1 DDVYLCGYFTETV
14 DFDPGANTLMA
25 TAEGEEDLFVQK
37 LDPQGNMIWT
47 KTMGGTGRDFY
58 EDIVV
63 DDANQVYLCGYSN
76 GAFDADP
83 GQDTLWLEISGGYD
97 FFVQKLDANGN
108 LRWAHNFQGGIF
120 GYEYARGLALDASAN
135 LYITGRFADEVDF
148 DPGPGKR
155 EIEALGGEDVFVQK
169 LDSAGNFIYAKA
181 IESTGSS
188 DIGEGLVVDAQE
200 NVYLTGGF
208 QGMIDLNPG
217 PDSFWVDTRGQMD
230 IFVLKLKPCNHST
243 ITLTESACDSY
254 TAPDGQIFTE
264 TGVYTSLI
272 SNAVGCDSIITI
284 DLTVNDIDPTIQV
297 NDSTLTAQATGFSYQ
312 WLNCDNNYA
321 MVPGATSQSFTPSH
335 AGNYAVELSNN
346 GCVDTSLCEFTN
358 GTMTSIARWEEAK
371 IQIFP
376 NPNNGIFTI
385 DLGKIYP
392 HIQVKV
398 TNILGQV
405 VQEGERTNIKSFEW
419 ELPNEKGIYW
429 ISFFNQHGMQKS
441 LMIVKQSF

>member
-1 DDVYLCGYFTETV
+1 
-14 DFDPGANTLMA
+14 
-25 TAEGEEDLFVQK
+25 
-37 LDPQGNMIWT
+37 
-47 KTMGGTGRDFY
+47 
-58 EDIVV
+58 
-63 DDANQVYLCGYSN
+63 
-76 GAFDADP
+76 
-83 GQDTLWLEISGGYD
+83 
-97 FFVQKLDANGN
+97 
-108 LRWAHNFQGGIF
+108 
-120 GYEYARGLALDASAN
+120 
-135 LYITGRFADEVDF
+135 
-148 DPGPGKR
+148 
-155 EIEALGGEDVFVQK
+155 
-169 LDSAGNFIYAKA
+169 
-181 IESTGSS
+181 
-188 DIGEGLVVDAQE
+188 
-200 NVYLTGGF
+200 
-208 QGMIDLNPG
+208 
-217 PDSFWVDTRGQMD
+217 
-230 IFVLKLKPCNHST
+230 
-243 ITLTESACDSY
+243 

-297 NDSTLTAQATGFSYQ
+297 NDSTLTAQATGLSYQ
-312 WLNCDNNYA
+312 WMDCDNNYA
-321 MVPGATSQSFTPSH
+321 VIPGATSQSFTPSQ